1 MKRFHF
7 RLDPVIRYR
16 KHLEQ
21 AAQIKLAIAE
31 QAIISCRNKINDLKR
46 LRKSFSNELAHE
58 EKKGITAHAYKIYKQ
73 YIEKIDCDVASEQQR
88 LKEAIMSRDRKK
100 VDLKTASIKK
110 KSLEHLRGIEQSRY
124 TEECDRI
131 EQKTAD
137 EMSVLRRKLTVS

>member
-16 KHLEQ
+16 RHLEQ

-31 QAIISCRNKINDLKR
+31 QTVISCRDKINHLKR
-46 LRKSFSNELAHE
+46 LRETFSNELAHE
-58 EKKGITAHAYKIYKQ
+58 EKKGINAQTYQMYKL

-88 LKEAIMSRDRKK
+88 LKEAIMGRDRKRE
-100 VDLKTASIKK
+100 DLKTASIKK
-110 KSLEHLRGIEQSRY
+110 KSLEHLRGVEHSRY
-124 TEECDRI
+124 TEECDRL

-137 EMSVLRRKLTVS
+137 ELTVLRRKLMAS

>member
-1 MKRFHF
+1 MKKFHF

-31 QAIISCRNKINDLKR
+31 QTVISRRNKINDLKR
-46 LRKSFSNELAHE
+46 LRKTFSNELAHE
-58 EKKGITAHAYKIYKQ
+58 EKKGINAQTYQMYKQ
-73 YIEKIDCDVASEQQR
+73 YIEKIDRDVTSEQQR
-88 LKEAIMSRDRKK
+88 LKKAIMSRERKRE
-100 VDLKTASIKK
+100 DLKTASIKK

-124 TEECDRI
+124 TEECDRL

-137 EMSVLRRKLTVS
+137 ELSVLRRKLMVS